1 MYPYF
6 FVLCPIFPVLFFL
19 EEEEEEEATKG
30 SGCQKAENQKNKK
43 RRGLFCLRPKMGIRT
58 STVAYHTIR
67 RIFTIQNTSSLFIE

>member
-30 SGCQKAENQKNKK
+30 SGCQKAENQKKESFSVV
-43 RRGLFCLRPKMGIRT
+43 LPPW
-58 STVAYHTIR
+58 
-67 RIFTIQNTSSLFIE
+67 

>member
-30 SGCQKAENQKNKK
+30 SGCQKAENQKKES
-43 RRGLFCLRPKMGIRT
+43 FSVPPW
-58 STVAYHTIR
+58 
-67 RIFTIQNTSSLFIE
+67 